1 MGKVNQI
8 KVGSVI
14 TYLQLFLNIVISIVY
29 TPIMLRIL
37 GPGEHGLY
45 STVSSVISW
54 LSILSLW
61 LGSSYIRY
69 YAKYK
74 AKGEQRGINSLNGL
88 FLLLFGIIGCIA
100 LVCGI
105 LISNN
110 LNLVFAGGLTAEE
123 YETARV
129 LSLIVTFD
137 LAISF
142 PASVFSAVLRSQEK
156 FVYVKLLNMLQSVCS
171 PLVTLPVLYLGY
183 GSVGMVAVTTAI
195 DLLVYLLNFLYC
207 LKLGTKFSL
216 KRYEKGLL
224 RGIASF
230 SSFIAINM
238 IVAQINSNLDKI
250 LLGRFAGTT
259 SVSVYAIGFSLYS
272 YYCSFSTAIVGLF
285 APRVHKMVNEYN
297 DDAVALQRAQ
307 TELFVRIGRLQFFI
321 QLLLCSG
328 ILFFGRPFIRFWAG
342 EAYENSYYIALVL
355 CIAYTVPLCQDVG
368 REMQRAQNKH
378 QIRTFANLIAAFANV
393 AISILLIKWFG
404 ELGAPIGTAI
414 ATIAVGVIF
423 VNWYYQKHMY
433 IKVGAFWRAIAS
445 IILRLSPVLAL
456 GAVIGLLAP
465 MHTIPLLLLFI
476 GVYSVLYG
484 IAAYFLVMNPYE
496 RSLVSDFFK
505 KFKRGKGV

>member
-45 STVSSVISW
+45 AAVSSVISW
-54 LSILSLW
+54 LSILSLG

-74 AKGEQRGINSLNGL
+74 VKGEQKGIDSLNGL
-88 FLLLFGIIGCIA
+88 FLLLFGILGTIA
-100 LVCGI
+100 LACGV
-105 LISNN
+105 LISHN
-110 LNLVFAGGLTAEE
+110 LQWVFADGLTMGE

-156 FVYVKLLNMLQSVCS
+156 FVYIKLLNMLQSVCS
-171 PLVTLPVLYLGY
+171 PLVTLPILYMGY

-224 RGIASF
+224 GSIAIF
-230 SSFIAINM
+230 SSFIAINS
-238 IVAQINSNLDKI
+238 IITQINTSVDKI
-250 LLGRFAGTT
+250 LLGRLVGTT
-259 SVSVYAIGFSLYS
+259 SVSVYAIGFSLYT
-272 YYCSFSTAIVGLF
+272 YYSAFSTAISSLF
-285 APRVHKMVNEYN
+285 TPRIHKIFNEYK
-297 DDAVALQRAQ
+297 DDRAALEKEQ
-307 TELFVRIGRLQFFI
+307 TELLVRVGRIQFFI

-328 ILFFGRPFIRFWAG
+328 IMFFGKPFIGFWAG
-342 EAYENSYYIALVL
+342 EDYANSYYIAVLL
-355 CIAYTVPLCQDVG
+355 CIAYTVPLCQNVAL
-368 REMQRAQNKH
+368 EMQRAQNKH
-378 QIRTFANLIAAFANV
+378 QIRTIANLIAAFANIV
-393 AISILLIKWFG
+393 ISVVLIKRFG
-404 ELGAPIGTAI
+404 EIGAPIGTAI
-414 ATIAVGVIF
+414 ATVAVGILF
-423 VNWYYQKHMY
+423 VNWYYQKHMH
-433 IKVGAFWRAIAS
+433 IKVGAFWRAIAG

-456 GAVIGLLAP
+456 GAVIGLFAP

-484 IAAYFLVMNPYE
+484 IAAYFLAMDPYE

-505 KFKRGKGV
+505 KFKRGKEV